1 MMREGDRELGRER
14 EDREGSKETGRNEER
29 GGVFYTMASGLNVLD
44 YGFQDSVLRY
54 GFQDTGLGV
63 LHYGFQFFFTV

>member
-1 MMREGDRELGRER
+1 MVREGDRELGRER

-44 YGFQDSVLRY
+44 WLP
-54 GFQDTGLGV
+54 GL
-63 LHYGFQFFFTV
+63 FFFTV